1 MKVKMRTLMVNPDG
15 VFEPG
20 TVHDFPDAQAKAL
33 ISGNNAVDMATA
45 KKEEETEKAKRSES
59 K

>member
-45 KKEEETEKAKRSES
+45 KKEDDAEKAKKEAA